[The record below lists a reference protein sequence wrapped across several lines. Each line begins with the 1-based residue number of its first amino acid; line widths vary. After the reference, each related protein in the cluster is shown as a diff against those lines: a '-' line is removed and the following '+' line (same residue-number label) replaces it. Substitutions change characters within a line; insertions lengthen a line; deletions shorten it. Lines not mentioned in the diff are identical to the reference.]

1 MKIFWTQTKSFIFI
15 TCLPSL
21 RPQISAMSSFMRV
34 IHLAQALLSGYGA
47 FHSYKAIVN
56 LQTYE
61 ATTKKLARWSDEVGK
76 QLHKTRTTQ
85 ATAALTVRP
94 TQTSFSSCFNGM
106 T

>member
-1 MKIFWTQTKSFIFI
+1 
-15 TCLPSL
+15 
-21 RPQISAMSSFMRV
+21 MSSFMRV

-61 ATTKKLARWSDEVGK
+61 ATTKKLAKWSDEVGK